1 MKTIARAP
9 TNANLKYNTLIPGTA
24 RNPLPV
30 QVFQQRDGIF
40 SRNTRQFLE
49 SRHADP
55 FTLNSLVNQKLV
67 PKLRQRIPVK
77 NQLRRDSDEH
87 FLAQE
92 NLQQFLRAL

>member
-1 MKTIARAP
+1 MKTIARVP
-9 TNANLKYNTLIPGTA
+9 TSGNLEYNTLIPGTA

-40 SRNTRQFLE
+40 SRNARQFLE
-49 SRHADP
+49 SRHADALA
-55 FTLNSLVNQKLV
+55 LNSLVNQELV

-77 NQLRRDSDEH
+77 NQFRRYSDEH
-87 FLAQE
+87 FLPQE